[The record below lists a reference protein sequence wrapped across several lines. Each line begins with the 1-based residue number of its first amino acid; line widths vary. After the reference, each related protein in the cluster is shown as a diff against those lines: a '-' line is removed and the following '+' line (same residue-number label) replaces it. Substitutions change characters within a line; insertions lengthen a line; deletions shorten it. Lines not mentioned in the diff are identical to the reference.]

1 MSPVDRRN
9 ASVAV
14 EVCRG
19 HPGGMEGDADIA
31 RTAALFAD
39 PARVR
44 VLVALADGRALA
56 ASVLAAEAR
65 LSAQGVSAHL
75 AKLRAAGLVVA
86 EKSGRHRFYRL
97 AGPEPAELLETL
109 ARFSPAQPVTSL
121 REGTR
126 AEALRTARTC
136 YDHLAGRLGVAVT
149 SALLARGALETVDGD
164 VSTHRR
170 AGDRISAP
178 LREHPYTLGP
188 RAAEVLG
195 ELGVDVEAAAA
206 GRRPLLKFCLDWS
219 EQRHHLAGA
228 LGAAVATRFTDAGW
242 VTRRA
247 QAHRALRLTPAGARA
262 LETHLGVADL
272 AA

>member
-1 MSPVDRRN
+1 VDRAD

-19 HPGGMEGDADIA
+19 HPVDMEGDADIA

-44 VLVALADGRALA
+44 VLLALADGRALA

-65 LSAQGVSAHL
+65 LSAPGVSAHL
-75 AKLRAAGLVVA
+75 AKLRDAGLVVA

-97 AGPEPAELLETL
+97 AGPDTAELMETL
-109 ARFSPAQPVTSL
+109 ARFSPSQPVSSL

-149 SALLARGALETVDGD
+149 SALLDRGALSGAPDT
-164 VSTHRR
+164 RR
-170 AGDRISAP
+170 RPGDRISAP

-188 RAAEVLG
+188 AAEAVFG
-195 ELGVDVEAAAA
+195 ELGVDLDAVAA

-228 LGAAVATRFTDAGW
+228 LGAAVATRFVDAGW
-242 VTRRA
+242 VRRRG
-247 QAHRALRLTPAGARA
+247 QAHRALRLTPEGARA
-262 LETHLGVADL
+262 LAAHLGVADL

>member
-1 MSPVDRRN
+1 MDR
-9 ASVAV
+9 ADTSVWV
-14 EVCRG
+14 EVSRG
-19 HPGGMEGDADIA
+19 HPGRVEGDADIA

-44 VLVALADGRALA
+44 VLLALADGRALA

-65 LSAQGVSAHL
+65 LSAPGVSAHL
-75 AKLRAAGLVVA
+75 AKLRSAGLVVA

-97 AGPEPAELLETL
+97 AGAETAELLETL
-109 ARFSPAQPVTSL
+109 ARCSPSSPVTSL

-149 SALLARGALETVDGD
+149 SALLARGALAGASDT
-164 VSTHRR
+164 RR
-170 AGDRISAP
+170 RPGDRISAP
-178 LREHPYTLGP
+178 LQEHPYTLGP
-188 RAAEVLG
+188 AAPAVFG
-195 ELGVDVEAAAA
+195 SLGVDLELLTA

-228 LGAAVATRFTDAGW
+228 LGAAVATRFLDAGW

-247 QAHRALRLTPAGARA
+247 RAHRALRLTPEGTRA
-262 LETHLGVADL
+262 LETHLGL

>member
-1 MSPVDRRN
+1 MQ
-9 ASVAV
+9 
-14 EVCRG
+14 
-19 HPGGMEGDADIA
+19 GDADIA

-44 VLVALADGRALA
+44 VLLALADGRALA

-97 AGPEPAELLETL
+97 AGPDTAELLETL
-109 ARFSPAQPVTSL
+109 ARYSPSQPVTSL

-149 SALLARGALETVDGD
+149 SALLARRALTGPGD
-164 VSTHRR
+164 TRR
-170 AGDRISAP
+170 RPGDRISAP

-188 RAAEVLG
+188 SAAPVFG
-195 ELGVDVEAAAA
+195 SLGVDLDLVAT

-228 LGAAVATRFTDAGW
+228 LGAALATRFLDAGW

-247 QAHRALRLTPAGARA
+247 QAHRALRLTPEGTQA
-262 LETHLGVADL
+262 LATHLGLSDL

>member
-1 MSPVDRRN
+1 
-9 ASVAV
+9 
-14 EVCRG
+14 
-19 HPGGMEGDADIA
+19 MEGDADIA

-44 VLVALADGRALA
+44 VLLALGDGRALA

-97 AGPEPAELLETL
+97 AGPDPAELLETL
-109 ARFSPAQPVTSL
+109 ARFSPSQPVTSL

-149 SALLARGALETVDGD
+149 SALLSRGALAGAPDTR
-164 VSTHRR
+164 RR

-188 RAAEVLG
+188 SAEAVFGKLG
-195 ELGVDVEAAAA
+195 IDVDAVAS

-228 LGAAVATRFTDAGW
+228 LGAAVATRFMEAGW
-242 VTRRA
+242 VRRRA
-247 QAHRALRLTPAGARA
+247 EAHRALRLTPEGARA
-262 LETHLGVADL
+262 LEVHLGLADL

>member
-1 MSPVDRRN
+1 MDR
-9 ASVAV
+9 ADTSVWV
-14 EVCRG
+14 EVSRG
-19 HPGGMEGDADIA
+19 HPGRVEGDADIA

-44 VLVALADGRALA
+44 VLLALADGRALA

-75 AKLRAAGLVVA
+75 AKLRSAGLVVA

-97 AGPEPAELLETL
+97 AGPETAELLETL
-109 ARFSPAQPVTSL
+109 ARCSPSQPVTSL

-149 SALLARGALETVDGD
+149 SALLARGALAGASDT
-164 VSTHRR
+164 RR
-170 AGDRISAP
+170 RPGDRISAP
-178 LREHPYTLGP
+178 LAEHPYTLGP
-188 RAAEVLG
+188 AAAAVFG
-195 ELGVDVEAAAA
+195 ALGVDVDLAAA

-228 LGAAVATRFTDAGW
+228 LGAAVATRFVDAGW
-242 VTRRA
+242 VRRRG
-247 QAHRALRLTPAGARA
+247 QAHRALKLTPEGALA
-262 LETHLGVADL
+262 LETHLGVGDL

>member
-1 MSPVDRRN
+1 VDRRDT
-9 ASVAV
+9 SVAV

-19 HPGGMEGDADIA
+19 HPGDVEGDADIA

-44 VLVALADGRALA
+44 VLLALGDGRALA

-149 SALLARGALETVDGD
+149 SALLARGALAAQDG
-164 VSTHRR
+164 VR
-170 AGDRISAP
+170 
-178 LREHPYTLGP
+178 TL
-188 RAAEVLG
+188 
-195 ELGVDVEAAAA
+195 AA
-206 GRRPLLKFCLDWS
+206 GRVTGFRLRCANTRTRWVPMRRRCSARWAWTSTRSRPD
-219 EQRHHLAGA
+219 
-228 LGAAVATRFTDAGW
+228 AVRC
-242 VTRRA
+242 
-247 QAHRALRLTPAGARA
+247 
-262 LETHLGVADL
+262 
-272 AA
+272 

>member
-1 MSPVDRRN
+1 
-9 ASVAV
+9 
-14 EVCRG
+14 
-19 HPGGMEGDADIA
+19 MEGDADIA

-44 VLVALADGRALA
+44 VLLALADGRALA

-65 LSAQGVSAHL
+65 LSAPGVSAHL
-75 AKLRAAGLVVA
+75 AKLRSAGLVVA

-97 AGPEPAELLETL
+97 AGPDTAELLETL
-109 ARFSPAQPVTSL
+109 ARCSPSQPVTSL

-149 SALLARGALETVDGD
+149 SALLARGALAGPDDT
-164 VSTHRR
+164 RR
-170 AGDRISAP
+170 RPGDRISAP
-178 LREHPYTLGP
+178 LGEHPYTLGP
-188 RAAEVLG
+188 AAAGVFG
-195 ELGVDVEAAAA
+195 ALGVDVEGVAA

-228 LGAAVATRFTDAGW
+228 LGAAVATRFLDAGW
-242 VTRRA
+242 VTRRS
-247 QAHRALRLTPAGARA
+247 QAHRALRLTPDGAQA
-262 LETHLGVADL
+262 LEAHLGL

>member
-1 MSPVDRRN
+1 
-9 ASVAV
+9 
-14 EVCRG
+14 
-19 HPGGMEGDADIA
+19 MEGDADIA

-44 VLVALADGRALA
+44 VLLALADGRALA

-97 AGPEPAELLETL
+97 AGPDPAELLETL

-121 REGTR
+121 KEGTR

-149 SALLARGALETVDGD
+149 AALLSRGALAGASDTL
-164 VSTHRR
+164 RR
-170 AGDRISAP
+170 PGDRISAP

-188 RAAEVLG
+188 SAASVFDA
-195 ELGVDVEAAAA
+195 LGVDLDAVAA

-228 LGAAVATRFTDAGW
+228 LGAAVATRFVDAGW
-242 VTRRA
+242 VRRRGEA
-247 QAHRALRLTPAGARA
+247 QRALRLTPEGARA
-262 LETHLGVADL
+262 LAARLGLADL

>member
-1 MSPVDRRN
+1 MSPVDRRDT
-9 ASVAV
+9 SVAV

-19 HPGGMEGDADIA
+19 HPGDMEGDADIA

-44 VLVALADGRALA
+44 VLLALGDGRALA

-97 AGPEPAELLETL
+97 AGPDTAELLETL

-121 REGTR
+121 REGSR

-149 SALLARGALETVDGD
+149 SALLARGALMTLDG
-164 VSTHRR
+164 VGSTRR
-170 AGDRISAP
+170 REGDRISAP

-188 RAAEVLG
+188 QATEVFG
-195 ELGVDVEAAAA
+195 SLGVDPAAIAA
-206 GRRPLLKFCLDWS
+206 GRRPLLRFCLDWS

-228 LGAAVATRFTDAGW
+228 LGAAVATRFSEAGW
-242 VTRRA
+242 VRRRSK
-247 QAHRALRLTPAGARA
+247 AHRALRLTPEGARA
-262 LETHLGVADL
+262 LRTRLGVPDVVA
-272 AA
+272 

>member
-1 MSPVDRRN
+1 MDRGDTSVWVE
-9 ASVAV
+9 AS
-14 EVCRG
+14 RG
-19 HPGGMEGDADIA
+19 HPGSVEGDADIA

-44 VLVALADGRALA
+44 VLLALADGRALA

-65 LSAQGVSAHL
+65 LSAPGVSAHL

-97 AGPEPAELLETL
+97 AGPDTAELLETL
-109 ARFSPAQPVTSL
+109 ARRSPSQPVTSL

-149 SALLARGALETVDGD
+149 SALLAHGALAGPGD
-164 VSTHRR
+164 TRR
-170 AGDRISAP
+170 RPGDRISAP

-188 RAAEVLG
+188 AASAVFG
-195 ELGVDVEAAAA
+195 SLGVDVDAVAA
-206 GRRPLLKFCLDWS
+206 GRRPLLKFCVDWS

-228 LGAAVATRFTDAGW
+228 LGAAVATRFLDAGW
-242 VTRRA
+242 VRRRA
-247 QAHRALRLTPAGARA
+247 RAHRALRLTPEGSQA
-262 LETHLGVADL
+262 LATHLGLADL

>member
-1 MSPVDRRN
+1 MHRADT
-9 ASVAV
+9 SVAV
-14 EVCRG
+14 EACRG
-19 HPGGMEGDADIA
+19 HPGAVEGDADIA

-44 VLVALADGRALA
+44 VLLALADGRALA

-65 LSAQGVSAHL
+65 LSAPGVSAHL

-97 AGPEPAELLETL
+97 AGPDPAELLETL
-109 ARFSPAQPVTSL
+109 ARFSPSQPVTSL

-126 AEALRTARTC
+126 AAALRTARTC

-149 SALLARGALETVDGD
+149 SALLARGALAGAPDTR
-164 VSTHRR
+164 RR

-178 LREHPYTLGP
+178 LREHPYSLGP
-188 RAAEVLG
+188 AAEPVFG
-195 ELGVDVEAAAA
+195 ELGIDLAAAST

-228 LGAAVATRFTDAGW
+228 LGAAVATRFTEAGW
-242 VTRRA
+242 VRRRA
-247 QAHRALRLTPAGARA
+247 EAHRAIRLTPEGARA
-262 LETHLGVADL
+262 LAVHLGLAGL

>member
-1 MSPVDRRN
+1 MVPVDRRN

-19 HPGGMEGDADIA
+19 HPGDMEGDADIA

-44 VLVALADGRALA
+44 VLLALADGRALA
-56 ASVLAAEAR
+56 ASVLAGEAR

-75 AKLRAAGLVVA
+75 AKLREAGLVVA

-97 AGPEPAELLETL
+97 AGPDTAELLETL
-109 ARFSPAQPVTSL
+109 ARFSPPQPVTSL

-149 SALLARGALETVDGD
+149 SALLARGALAGAADT
-164 VSTHRR
+164 RR
-170 AGDRISAP
+170 RPGDRISAP

-188 RAAEVLG
+188 AAASVFG
-195 ELGVDVEAAAA
+195 SLGVDLDACAA

-228 LGAAVATRFTDAGW
+228 LGAAVATRFTEAGW
-242 VTRRA
+242 VKPRA

-262 LETHLGVADL
+262 LETHLGVEDL

>member
-1 MSPVDRRN
+1 
-9 ASVAV
+9 
-14 EVCRG
+14 
-19 HPGGMEGDADIA
+19 MEGDADIA
-31 RTAALFAD
+31 RTATLFAD

-44 VLVALADGRALA
+44 VLLALADGRALA

-65 LSAQGVSAHL
+65 LSAPGVSAHL
-75 AKLRAAGLVVA
+75 AKLREAGLVVA

-97 AGPEPAELLETL
+97 AGPGTAELLETL
-109 ARFSPAQPVTSL
+109 ARFSPSQPVTSL

-149 SALLARGALETVDGD
+149 SALLARDALTGAPDT
-164 VSTHRR
+164 RR
-170 AGDRISAP
+170 RPDDRISAP

-188 RAAEVLG
+188 AASPVFG
-195 ELGVDVEAAAA
+195 ALGVHLDAVAA

-228 LGAAVATRFTDAGW
+228 LGAAVAARFTEAGW
-242 VTRRA
+242 VRSRA
-247 QAHRALRLTPAGARA
+247 RAHRALTLTPAGAAA
-262 LETHLGVADL
+262 LETHLGLVDL

>member
-1 MSPVDRRN
+1 
-9 ASVAV
+9 
-14 EVCRG
+14 
-19 HPGGMEGDADIA
+19 MEGDADIA

-44 VLVALADGRALA
+44 VLLALADGRALA

-97 AGPEPAELLETL
+97 AGPEPAELMETL
-109 ARFSPAQPVTSL
+109 ARFSPSQPVSSL

-149 SALLARGALETVDGD
+149 SALLARGALAAQDG
-164 VSTHRR
+164 VPSTRR
-170 AGDRISAP
+170 REGDRISAP

-188 RAAEVLG
+188 AARSVFG
-195 ELGVDVEAAAA
+195 ELGVDLDAAAA

-242 VTRRA
+242 VRRRGR
-247 QAHRALRLTPAGARA
+247 AHRALRLTPEGARA
-262 LETHLGVADL
+262 LDTHLGLAGL

>member
-1 MSPVDRRN
+1 MDRAD

-44 VLVALADGRALA
+44 VLLALADGRALA

-65 LSAQGVSAHL
+65 LSAPGVSAHL
-75 AKLRAAGLVVA
+75 AKLRDAGLVVA
-86 EKSGRHRFYRL
+86 GKSGRHRFYRL
-97 AGPEPAELLETL
+97 AGPDTAELLETL
-109 ARFSPAQPVTSL
+109 ARFSPSQPVSSL

-149 SALLARGALETVDGD
+149 SALLDRGALSGAPDT
-164 VSTHRR
+164 RR
-170 AGDRISAP
+170 RPGDRISAP

-188 RAAEVLG
+188 AAEAVFG
-195 ELGVDVEAAAA
+195 ELGVDLDAVAA

-228 LGAAVATRFTDAGW
+228 LGAAVATRFVDAGW
-242 VTRRA
+242 VRRRG
-247 QAHRALRLTPAGARA
+247 QAHRALRLTPEGARA
-262 LETHLGVADL
+262 LAAHLGVANL

>member
-1 MSPVDRRN
+1 
-9 ASVAV
+9 
-14 EVCRG
+14 
-19 HPGGMEGDADIA
+19 MEGDADIA

-44 VLVALADGRALA
+44 VLLALADGRALA

-75 AKLRAAGLVVA
+75 AKLRSAGLVVA

-97 AGPEPAELLETL
+97 AGPDTAELLETL
-109 ARFSPAQPVTSL
+109 ARCSPSQPVTSL

-149 SALLARGALETVDGD
+149 AALLARGALAGLSDT
-164 VSTHRR
+164 RR
-170 AGDRISAP
+170 RPGDRLSAP
-178 LREHPYTLGP
+178 LHEHPYTLGP
-188 RAAEVLG
+188 AAAPVFG
-195 ELGVDVEAAAA
+195 ALGVDLDLAAA

-228 LGAAVATRFTDAGW
+228 LGAAVATRFLDAGW
-242 VTRRA
+242 VTPRA
-247 QAHRALRLTPAGARA
+247 QAHRALRLTPAGTQA
-262 LETHLGVADL
+262 LKTHLGLADL

>member
-1 MSPVDRRN
+1 MSPVDRAN
-9 ASVAV
+9 TSVWL
-14 EVCRG
+14 EVCPG
-19 HPGGMEGDADIA
+19 HPEKVKGDADIA

-44 VLVALADGRALA
+44 VLLALGDGRALA

-75 AKLRAAGLVVA
+75 AKLRDAGLVVA

-97 AGPEPAELLETL
+97 AGPDTAELLETL

-149 SALLARGALETVDGD
+149 AALLARGALAGAADT
-164 VSTHRR
+164 RR
-170 AGDRISAP
+170 RPGDRISAP
-178 LREHPYTLGP
+178 LSEHPYTLGANAGP
-188 RAAEVLG
+188 VFAA
-195 ELGVDVEAAAA
+195 LGVDLDAAAA

-228 LGAAVATRFTDAGW
+228 LGAAMATRFIDAGW
-242 VTRRA
+242 VERRVK
-247 QAHRALRLTPAGARA
+247 AHRALRLTPEGEQA
-262 LETHLGVADL
+262 LRTRLGIGEL

>member
-1 MSPVDRRN
+1 MSPVDRAD

-19 HPGGMEGDADIA
+19 HPGGMEGDADTA

-44 VLVALADGRALA
+44 VLLALGDGRALA

-97 AGPEPAELLETL
+97 AGPD
-109 ARFSPAQPVTSL
+109 VL
-121 REGTR
+121 RPPRGP
-126 AEALRTARTC
+126 
-136 YDHLAGRLGVAVT
+136 
-149 SALLARGALETVDGD
+149 ARGLE
-164 VSTHRR
+164 R
-170 AGDRISAP
+170 ATP
-178 LREHPYTLGP
+178 P
-188 RAAEVLG
+188 
-195 ELGVDVEAAAA
+195 
-206 GRRPLLKFCLDWS
+206 
-219 EQRHHLAGA
+219 HLAGA
-228 LGAAVATRFTDAGW
+228 LGAAVAARFAEAGW
-242 VTRRA
+242 VRRRA
-247 QAHRALRLTPAGARA
+247 EAHRALTLTPDGARA
-262 LETHLGVADL
+262 LETHLGLADL

>member
-1 MSPVDRRN
+1 MN
-9 ASVAV
+9 
-14 EVCRG
+14 
-19 HPGGMEGDADIA
+19 GDADIA

-44 VLVALADGRALA
+44 VLLALGDGRALA

-149 SALLARGALETVDGD
+149 SALLARGALATVDGER
-164 VSTHRR
+164 TTRRR

-188 RAAEVLG
+188 RATEVFA
-195 ELGVDVEAAAA
+195 ELGVDVDAAAA

-228 LGAAVATRFTDAGW
+228 LGAAVATRFVDAGW
-242 VTRRA
+242 VTRRTR
-247 QAHRALRLTPAGARA
+247 AHRALRLTPEGERA
-262 LETHLGVADL
+262 LETRLGVARVSG
-272 AA
+272 ARPPGSRPGRSGRRA